1 MERKGGGMR
10 EEALPQYVKSSLSEV
25 GRMQGKIELIRQLLA
40 RAGEAQEQEEGQ
52 GVYIGGGVLFIIL
65 LIVLLVLI
73 L

>member
-1 MERKGGGMR
+1 VYAGGMIGKAMRFYLSNQPKAR
-10 EEALPQYVKSSLSEV
+10 EAN
-25 GRMQGKIELIRQLLA
+25 MQAKLQLIRQLLA
-40 RAGEAQEQEEGQ
+40 RAEEAQEQEEGQ